1 MFRTHAWEMAAVQGY
16 SYEHQFALEQMFPQ
30 ATPLSV
36 KVTTAN
42 TDHIDQTSDGYISQ
56 KLQWRQNDY
65 KPYEKQSRR
74 T

>member
-1 MFRTHAWEMAAVQGY
+1 MAAVQGY

-56 KLQWRQNDY
+56 KLQ
-65 KPYEKQSRR
+65 
-74 T
+74 